1 MGKGM
6 CPPPAPFGPAG
17 EPEPF
22 DWWGPI
28 IGIGITLAILGGP
41 IWFVYDQ
48 TIKQRIAVEA
58 ATKAARFSVGQVVR
72 SKIGRFRG
80 VVTSV
85 GCYGECHYSVRFP
98 TASMQE
104 QWVLESELEPERGN

>member
-6 CPPPAPFGPAG
+6 QPPPAPFGPAG
-17 EPEPF
+17 EPEGI
-22 DWWGPI
+22 DCWWPLL
-28 IGIGITLAILGGP
+28 GIVIVVAICAVP
-41 IWFVYDQ
+41 VWFVYDQ
-48 TIKQRIAVEA
+48 TTKHRIAVEA

-80 VVTSV
+80 VVTSM
-85 GCYGECHYSVRFP
+85 GCNYECHYAVRFP